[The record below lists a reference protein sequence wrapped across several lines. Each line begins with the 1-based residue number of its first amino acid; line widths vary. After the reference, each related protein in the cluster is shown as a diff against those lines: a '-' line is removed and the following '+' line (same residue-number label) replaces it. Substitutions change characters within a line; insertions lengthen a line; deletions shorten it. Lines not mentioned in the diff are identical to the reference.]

1 MATLVERL
9 EASGLRLTAQRR
21 AIAEA
26 LDGTDRHVT
35 ADDLLPQA
43 RARIPEI
50 GRATVYKALAAF
62 VATGQVG
69 EFALPGEPVRYDPNA
84 GVAHHHAV
92 CDACGAVIDVPIG
105 DDLTHLAPP
114 GFVAHSGDLVL
125 HGRCAACAG
134 QTS

>member
-62 VATGQVG
+62 VETGEVG
-69 EFALPGEPVRYDPNA
+69 EFAVAGQPVRYDPNA
-84 GVAHHHAV
+84 NVEHHHAV
-92 CDACGAVIDVPIG
+92 CGDCGSITDVDIG
-105 DDLTHLAPP
+105 TDLTRLAPP
-114 GFVAHSGDLVL
+114 GFAADSGALVL
-125 HGRCAACAG
+125 HGRCADCA
-134 QTS
+134 TETT